1 MSAYIVRRLLYSVFV
16 LWGAATIVFVAIR
29 VVPGDPALL
38 MLGSDAAPDQ
48 VAALRARLQLND
60 PLPIQYGRFLA
71 QVAVLDF
78 GTSLRLSQ
86 PAAQAIAERLPATGQ
101 LALTAMALA
110 LLLSF
115 PLGIVA
121 ALRRGGTVDTAVS
134 TLSLL
139 GQAVPNFWLGIMLIL
154 LFARELRLLPSAGS
168 DTWQNFVLPSMTLA
182 LSLIGV
188 LTRLVRS
195 GMLEVLAEDYV
206 RTARAKGLTRPVVLA
221 RHALPNMLIPV
232 ITVVGLQLGHLL
244 GGTVI
249 VETVF
254 GWPGIGRLLVD
265 AISNR
270 DYPLVQAAI
279 IVITGGFILIN
290 FGVDLSYGYL
300 DPRIRLA

>member
-1 MSAYIVRRLLYSVFV
+1 MSAYILRRLLYSIFV
-16 LWGAATIVFVAIR
+16 LWGAASIVFVAIR

-38 MLGSDAAPDQ
+38 MLGADATPDQ
-48 VAALRARLQLND
+48 LATLRAKLQLNE
-60 PLPIQYGRFLA
+60 PVPIQYGRFLA
-71 QVAVLDF
+71 QVARLDF
-78 GTSLRLSQ
+78 GTSLRLNQ
-86 PAAQAIAERLPATGQ
+86 PAAQVIAERLPATAE
-101 LALTAMALA
+101 LALTAMLIALV
-110 LLLSF
+110 LSF
-115 PLGIVA
+115 PLGIVG
-121 ALRRGGTVDTAVS
+121 ALRRGGAVDAAVS

-168 DTWQNFVLPSMTLA
+168 GSWQNFVLPSLTLA

-195 GMLEVLAEDYV
+195 GMLDVLAEDYV
-206 RTARAKGLTRPVVLA
+206 RTARAKGLARLTVLA

-244 GGTVI
+244 GGAVI

-265 AISNR
+265 AIGNR
-270 DYPLVQAAI
+270 DYPLVQAVI
-279 IVITGGFILIN
+279 IAITGGFICIN
-290 FGVDLSYGYL
+290 FLVDLSYGYL